1 MSDRISLRWSFVRHL
16 DKGEATWLWQRF
28 GPDGRIE
35 KTSQSYA
42 TYGKV
47 LMAAL
52 ENGFRPGLDDYSVD
66 LPHGRMH
73 FPQGRA
79 PEFSAALSPLSEFDT
94 GRRRGY
100 RKGQRTWTEVKR

>member
-1 MSDRISLRWSFVRHL
+1 MPNRISFRWSFVRRL
-16 DKGEATWLWQRF
+16 DKGETTWLWQRF
-28 GPDGRIE
+28 GPDGRVE
-35 KTSQSYA
+35 TTSAPHA

-52 ENGFRPGLDDYSVD
+52 QNGFRPSVDDYSVD

-73 FPQGRA
+73 FPPGRA
-79 PEFSAALSPLSEFDT
+79 PEFSAALPPLSEFDT

-100 RKGQRTWTEVKR
+100 RRGQRSPTPSW